1 MLPEKPNPFL
11 EEIQDHEKIKI
22 LVRENNYSM
31 KVNDGSTMN
40 LVSNIDFEAD
50 SKTNLYVDNKRKG
63 VLKGLSPKATKIF
76 LFVML
81 NLERN
86 QDYIS
91 FSAKQIEAFTG
102 FSENTFYKYL
112 DELFVQEILRR
123 KHRDCYWINPRVL
136 FKGDRLAY
144 FKRVECQ
151 FKTIKVLDEPV
162 NLSEIEEGKR
172 VKKKNELIKYF
183 GLTNYYQLKMKIG
196 DEQIEKVMSGEL
208 KLQNV
213 KLLK

>member
-1 MLPEKPNPFL
+1 
-11 EEIQDHEKIKI
+11 
-22 LVRENNYSM
+22 M

-63 VLKGLSPKATKIF
+63 VLKGLSPKASKLF

-91 FSAKQIEAFTG
+91 FSAKQVEVFTG

-196 DEQIEKVMSGEL
+196 DEQIEKVMSGQL